1 MIDPGANYSSRFKL
15 FHEHHTRETIFRRL
29 ASQFEQAGLC
39 QSQPRITLCLAA
51 GNIRNQADCEM
62 LKQHLEANRWLLF
75 DPEMIRNELRFL
87 VESGYDNSVAAITA
101 KVLLRERK

>member
-1 MIDPGANYSSRFKL
+1 
-15 FHEHHTRETIFRRL
+15 
-29 ASQFEQAGLC
+29 
-39 QSQPRITLCLAA
+39 
-51 GNIRNQADCEM
+51 M